1 MIGDSFRG
9 LIIALLAVLLTV
21 VPGMPNAPVAPTP
34 VLIGIGLTL
43 QCLLL
48 GVRWFVRRQERIHGV
63 DGAWLPTVQQVGAL
77 VADGLTVLLV
87 AIALFQGML
96 DRATAI

>member
-1 MIGDSFRG
+1 MIGDGIRG
-9 LIIALLAVLLTV
+9 AIIALLAVSLAF
-21 VPGMPNAPVAPTP
+21 VPGVPNAPVAPTP
-34 VLIGIGLTL
+34 VLIGIGLSL

-48 GVRWFVRRQERIHGV
+48 AVRWFVRRQERIHGV
-63 DGAWLPTVQQVGAL
+63 DGAWLPTVQQVGTL

>member
-9 LIIALLAVLLTV
+9 VIIALLAVLLTV

-43 QCLLL
+43 
-48 GVRWFVRRQERIHGV
+48 
-63 DGAWLPTVQQVGAL
+63 
-77 VADGLTVLLV
+77 
-87 AIALFQGML
+87 
-96 DRATAI
+96 